1 MLDVRIPVVAESPVP
16 PARRRPSGTGRERSS
31 VAADAPTDAELVRRV
46 TGGDRQA
53 FGELYDRYC
62 RQAYS
67 LARRICV
74 DQEFA
79 EDVVQEAFLA
89 LWRDP
94 ARFDP
99 ARGAFGS
106 WLLTLVHH
114 RAVDAVRKEAVQRK
128 RTVSG
133 VEEVAERLVP
143 PGPGADQVALA
154 GMVGGQVREALGQL
168 PEEQREVIALAYFG
182 GYTQCEVSALTG
194 LPLGTVKSRT
204 FAGIRRLRGLL
215 SSLLG
220 DVRTGAQW

>member
-1 MLDVRIPVVAESPVP
+1 MVADTPVP
-16 PARRRPSGTGRERSS
+16 PSRRPSSGSGQDGASL
-31 VAADAPTDAELVRRV
+31 ADPPSDAELVGRV
-46 TGGDRQA
+46 SGGDRRA
-53 FGELYDRYC
+53 FGTIYDRYC

-67 LARRICV
+67 LARRVCV
-74 DQEFA
+74 DPDLA

-94 ARFDP
+94 SRYDP
-99 ARGAFGS
+99 RRGGFAS

-114 RAVDAVRKEAVQRK
+114 RAVDAVRRESVHRK
-128 RTVSG
+128 RAVPG
-133 VEEVAERLVP
+133 DGEVTDHVVP
-143 PGPGADQVALA
+143 AGPGADEKALD
-154 GMVGGQVREALGQL
+154 GVVGGQVREALGRL